1 MNFRDLAQSLVAL
14 FVFAS
19 AYALI
24 RIALMEL
31 PPLTVG
37 ALRFVLASSLMV
49 PLVLIHYRGSGSR
62 LTLSDLAI
70 LVGLSISQIFMP
82 NLLQNIGLEYTTA
95 SVSSVLQSTTPV
107 FTLLLSFALL
117 RESVGWR
124 EVLGVTVGMI
134 GVVLLSTGGN
144 LTNLAGSALLG
155 NLLQVGVAGSYA
167 VSGIVGKVL
176 LKKYAPMLVVT
187 LTFVIGGSFLTGLAM
202 AFERSQWPASLS
214 THAILAIL
222 LLSFLYCLGLV
233 CWYDVLQRTGVFRL
247 YVLLFT
253 MPILAVLISVIVLNE
268 TFTLLD
274 IIFSA
279 IIMVGVALTQL
290 QQTART

>member
-1 MNFRDLAQSLVAL
+1 
-14 FVFAS
+14 
-19 AYALI
+19 
-24 RIALMEL
+24 MEL

-37 ALRFVLASSLMV
+37 ALRFVLASSIMV
-49 PLVLIHYRGSGSR
+49 PLVLFHYRGTGSR
-62 LTLSDLAI
+62 MSLRDMPI

-107 FTLLLSFALL
+107 FTLLLSFTLL
-117 RESVGWR
+117 RENVGWR
-124 EVLGVTVGMI
+124 EVLGVALGMI

-144 LTNLAGSALLG
+144 LANLTGSVFLG
-155 NLLQVGVAGSYA
+155 NLLQVGVAASYA

-176 LKKYAPMLVVT
+176 LKKYAPMVVVT
-187 LTFVIGGSFLTGLAM
+187 LTFVIGGSALTLLAV
-202 AFERSQWPASLS
+202 AFERSQWAASLS
-214 THAILAIL
+214 NQVILAIL

-253 MPILAVLISVIVLNE
+253 MPILAVLISVIVLKE
-268 TFTLLD
+268 AFTLLD
-274 IIFSA
+274 IIFS
-279 IIMVGVALTQL
+279 IMIMAGVALTQF
-290 QQTART
+290 QENVRT